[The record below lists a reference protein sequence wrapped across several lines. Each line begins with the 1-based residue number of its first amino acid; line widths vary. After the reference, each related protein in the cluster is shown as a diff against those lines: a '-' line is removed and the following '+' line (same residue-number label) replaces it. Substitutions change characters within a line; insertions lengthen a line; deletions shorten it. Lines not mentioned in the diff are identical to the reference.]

1 MQSRRFSGLP
11 LIGILAVIYFIA
23 GKLGLMLAS
32 LHASASPVWPPAGIA
47 LAGLLLLG
55 YRAWPAI
62 FIGAFLVNVTT
73 AGNVATSFAIA
84 TGNTLEALVGAWLVN
99 RFAGGT
105 NVFDRLQGVFKF
117 ALAAGI
123 STIISPAFGVTSLG
137 VAGFAN
143 WANYGAIWL
152 TWWLGDATGD
162 LVFTP
167 LVLLWSVASKRRWNK
182 KEAAEVG
189 ALLLLLV
196 LLSGVVFGG
205 WPGVSARNYPIVLI
219 CGPIVIW
226 TAFRFTQRETA
237 TGIFILSAIAVW
249 GTLHGFGPFVSE
261 TENQSLLAVQ
271 WWTAAL
277 SITAIA
283 LSAGMAERR
292 RVEEELQQ
300 QKVVVE
306 TANRTKDHFPAML
319 SHELRTPI
327 TRVISALESPE
338 TEPAQTEEDTSL
350 EPKSYLEPE
359 IAHLLLID
367 VAGYSKLLINEQ
379 IELLQQLNQIVRS
392 TDCFRSAEA
401 SGKLNRVP
409 MGDGMALLFFRSP
422 EEPVRC
428 ALEISGALR
437 DHPHIRLRMGVH
449 SGPVNR
455 ITDVNDKTNF
465 AGSGINVAQRVL
477 DCGDAEH
484 ILLSAHVAEDLAQYP
499 HWQPCL
505 HDLGECE
512 VKHGLRLHL
521 FNLCKENLGN
531 PQVPEKLRRRRKWKQ
546 ESDIVHP
553 VSLPRRPRSLLVL
566 TLVVAALAM
575 VISSLTFFQRVSLR
589 MTPSTPPEKSIAILP
604 FENLSDQKENA
615 YFADGVQDEIL
626 TALTKIADL
635 KVISRMSTMQYKTTA
650 EHNVRE
656 IANALGVAH
665 VLEGTVQRAGGRV
678 RVSAQLIDARTDTQ
692 LWAERYDRDDADVF
706 AIESELAGKIV
717 AQLQAKISPS
727 EKAAIEKPST
737 TDLAAYDLYLR
748 AQELFADTSDPIHA
762 REKLPQAA
770 QLLDEAVGRDPHF
783 IQAWCLLSRV
793 HGAAYFRGHDHTPAR
808 LGLANAAVQTALRLQ
823 PDAGEAHLALAIYYY
838 NGFRDYGRARSE
850 LVIARRALPNSAD
863 VFRYTGMIDR
873 REGHWD
879 EATRNLERAI
889 ELDPRNVFTLN
900 QLALAYGWQHRYA
913 DEVRTYDRA
922 LAIIPGD
929 PVFRINLALVA
940 LDWRADIKPFQATLA
955 TLVAENPGL
964 PLDLDALDSALCER
978 PATAA
983 TRALTNYPH
992 EGVVRNG
999 VNYPRA
1005 YWDGVVAR
1013 CQGDSAKAQAAFT
1026 AARKEVEKTVESQP
1040 DFAAALSLLG
1050 MIDAGLERKE
1060 EAIREGRRGCEL
1072 LPISKD
1078 AIDGTD
1084 LAINLAQ
1091 IYAWTGEK
1099 DRAIEQ
1105 IEAVERVPNTLSYGL
1120 LKLHPYWDSLR
1131 GDPRFEK
1138 IVATL
1143 APK

>member
-1 MQSRRFSGLP
+1 MDAQHTPAEPTPDLQLEIAHILCSDANLEPPDVDRKGSWAMQSRRFSGLP

-55 YRAWPAI
+55 YRAWPGI
-62 FIGAFLVNVTT
+62 FIGAFLVNVTS
-73 AGNVATSFAIA
+73 AGNVATAFAIA

-105 NVFDRLQGVFKF
+105 NVFDRPQGVFKF

-123 STIISPAFGVTSLG
+123 STIISPALGVTSLAL
-137 VAGFAN
+137 AGFAD
-143 WANYGAIWL
+143 WANYGAICL
-152 TWWLGDATGD
+152 TWWLGDVTGD

-182 KEAAEVG
+182 KEVAEVG

-249 GTLHGFGPFVSE
+249 GTLHGFGPFVRE
-261 TENQSLLAVQ
+261 TENQSLLALQ
-271 WWTAAL
+271 WWTAVL
-277 SITAIA
+277 SITAMA

-300 QKVVVE
+300 QKVVVKS
-306 TANRTKDHFPAML
+306 ANGTKDHFPAML
-319 SHELRTPI
+319 SHELRTPL
-327 TRVISALESPE
+327 TPVISALESLE
-338 TEPAQTEEDTSL
+338 TEPAQTEEDRSV

-379 IELLQQLNQIVRS
+379 IELLQELNQIVRS
-392 TDCFRSAEA
+392 TECFRSAEA

-409 MGDGMALLFFRSP
+409 TGDGMALLFFRSP

-484 ILLSAHVAEDLAQYP
+484 ILLSAHVAEDLAQYRD
-499 HWQPCL
+499 WQPWL

-546 ESDIVHP
+546 ESDMVHP

-589 MTPSTPPEKSIAILP
+589 MTPSTLSREEHRHSSLRE
-604 FENLSDQKENA
+604 FERRQ
-615 YFADGVQDEIL
+615 GQ
-626 TALTKIADL
+626 
-635 KVISRMSTMQYKTTA
+635 
-650 EHNVRE
+650 
-656 IANALGVAH
+656 
-665 VLEGTVQRAGGRV
+665 
-678 RVSAQLIDARTDTQ
+678 
-692 LWAERYDRDDADVF
+692 
-706 AIESELAGKIV
+706 
-717 AQLQAKISPS
+717 
-727 EKAAIEKPST
+727 
-737 TDLAAYDLYLR
+737 
-748 AQELFADTSDPIHA
+748 
-762 REKLPQAA
+762 
-770 QLLDEAVGRDPHF
+770 
-783 IQAWCLLSRV
+783 CLL
-793 HGAAYFRGHDHTPAR
+793 RGR
-808 LGLANAAVQTALRLQ
+808 
-823 PDAGEAHLALAIYYY
+823 
-838 NGFRDYGRARSE
+838 
-850 LVIARRALPNSAD
+850 
-863 VFRYTGMIDR
+863 
-873 REGHWD
+873 
-879 EATRNLERAI
+879 
-889 ELDPRNVFTLN
+889 
-900 QLALAYGWQHRYA
+900 
-913 DEVRTYDRA
+913 
-922 LAIIPGD
+922 
-929 PVFRINLALVA
+929 
-940 LDWRADIKPFQATLA
+940 
-955 TLVAENPGL
+955 
-964 PLDLDALDSALCER
+964 
-978 PATAA
+978 
-983 TRALTNYPH
+983 
-992 EGVVRNG
+992 
-999 VNYPRA
+999 
-1005 YWDGVVAR
+1005 
-1013 CQGDSAKAQAAFT
+1013 
-1026 AARKEVEKTVESQP
+1026 
-1040 DFAAALSLLG
+1040 
-1050 MIDAGLERKE
+1050 
-1060 EAIREGRRGCEL
+1060 
-1072 LPISKD
+1072 
-1078 AIDGTD
+1078 
-1084 LAINLAQ
+1084 
-1091 IYAWTGEK
+1091 
-1099 DRAIEQ
+1099 
-1105 IEAVERVPNTLSYGL
+1105 
-1120 LKLHPYWDSLR
+1120 HP
-1131 GDPRFEK
+1131 
-1138 IVATL
+1138 
-1143 APK
+1143 